1 MTALRAFF
9 LHHRRMAALL
19 IALTLAMKALVPAG
33 FMLGSDTPNGSST
46 VLTVQICA
54 DALGQ
59 QITQK
64 IVLPSS
70 HSGEDKAKSDSPCHF
85 TALGH
90 AMLGGTDPLLL
101 AVALAFIL
109 ALGFAPI
116 LPPAPRRIAFLRPP
130 LRGPPAL
137 S

>member
-1 MTALRAFF
+1 MQPLRAFF

-33 FMLGSDTPNGSST
+33 FMLGGDSR
-46 VLTVQICA
+46 VITVQICA

-70 HSGEDKAKSDSPCHF
+70 HSGEEKAKSDSPCHF
-85 TALGH
+85 TALSH
-90 AMLGGTDPLLL
+90 AMLGGADPVLL
-101 AVALAFIL
+101 ALALVFIL
-109 ALGFAPI
+109 ALGFAPV
-116 LPPAPRRIAFLRPP
+116 LAPAPRRIAFLRPP

>member
-33 FMLGSDTPNGSST
+33 FMLGSDTR

-64 IVLPSS
+64 IVLPLNRSGN
-70 HSGEDKAKSDSPCHF
+70 HAGEDKAKSDSPCHF

-90 AMLGGTDPLLL
+90 AMLGGADPVLL
-101 AVALAFIL
+101 AAALVFVL
-109 ALGFAPI
+109 ALGFAPV
-116 LPPAPRRIAFLRPP
+116 LAPAPRLTAFLRPP

>member
-1 MTALRAFF
+1 MQLLRAFF

-19 IALTLAMKALVPAG
+19 IALALAMKALVPAG
-33 FMLGSDTPNGSST
+33 FMLGHDSR
-46 VLTVQICA
+46 VITVQICA

-70 HSGEDKAKSDSPCHF
+70 HSGDDKAKSDSPCHF

-90 AMLGGTDPLLL
+90 AMLGGADPLLL
-101 AVALAFIL
+101 ALALVFIL
-109 ALGFAPI
+109 ALGFAPA
-116 LPPAPRRIAFLRPP
+116 LAPAPRRIAFLRPP
-130 LRGPPAL
+130 LRGPPVL

>member
-1 MTALRAFF
+1 MQLLRAFF

-33 FMLGSDTPNGSST
+33 FMLGSDSR
-46 VLTVQICA
+46 VITVQICA

-64 IVLPSS
+64 IVLPSN
-70 HSGEDKAKSDSPCHF
+70 HSGDDKAKSDSPCHF

-90 AMLGGTDPLLL
+90 AMLGGADPVLL
-101 AVALAFIL
+101 ALALVFIL
-109 ALGFAPI
+109 ALGFAPVRA
-116 LPPAPRRIAFLRPP
+116 PAPRRIAFLRPP

>member
-9 LHHRRMAALL
+9 LHHRRVAALL

-33 FMLGSDTPNGSST
+33 FMLGSDSR

-59 QITQK
+59 QVTQK

-90 AMLGGTDPLLL
+90 AMLGGADPLLL
-101 AVALAFIL
+101 AVALAFVL
-109 ALGFAPI
+109 ALGFAPV
-116 LPPAPRRIAFLRPP
+116 LAPAPRRIAFLRPP

>member
-1 MTALRAFF
+1 MQLLRAFF
-9 LHHRRMAALL
+9 LRHRRMAALL

-33 FMLGSDTPNGSST
+33 FMLGSDSR

-59 QITQK
+59 QVTQK
-64 IVLPSS
+64 IVLPAS

-90 AMLGGTDPLLL
+90 AMLGGADPLLL
-101 AVALAFIL
+101 AVALAFVL
-109 ALGFAPI
+109 ALGFAPV
-116 LPPAPRRIAFLRPP
+116 LAPAPRRIAFLRPP

>member
-1 MTALRAFF
+1 MQLLRAFF

-19 IALTLAMKALVPAG
+19 IALALAMKALVPAG
-33 FMLGSDTPNGSST
+33 FMLGHDSR
-46 VLTVQICA
+46 VITVQICA

-70 HSGEDKAKSDSPCHF
+70 HSGDDKAKSDSPCHF
-85 TALGH
+85 SALGH
-90 AMLGGTDPLLL
+90 AMLGGADPVLL
-101 AVALAFIL
+101 ALALVFIL
-109 ALGFAPI
+109 ALGFAPV
-116 LPPAPRRIAFLRPP
+116 LAPAPRRIAFLRPP

>member
-1 MTALRAFF
+1 MQLLRAFF

-19 IALTLAMKALVPAG
+19 IALALAMKALVPAG
-33 FMLGSDTPNGSST
+33 FMLGNDSR
-46 VLTVQICA
+46 VITVQICA

-70 HSGEDKAKSDSPCHF
+70 HSGDDKAKSDSPCHF

-90 AMLGGTDPLLL
+90 AMLGGADPVLL
-101 AVALAFIL
+101 ALALVFIL
-109 ALGFAPI
+109 ALGFAPV
-116 LPPAPRRIAFLRPP
+116 LAPAPRRIAFLRPP

>member
-1 MTALRAFF
+1 MQLLRAFF

-19 IALTLAMKALVPAG
+19 IALALAMKALVPAG
-33 FMLGSDTPNGSST
+33 FMLGHDSR
-46 VLTVQICA
+46 VITVQICA

-70 HSGEDKAKSDSPCHF
+70 HSGDDKAKSDSPCHF

-90 AMLGGTDPLLL
+90 AMLGGADPVLL
-101 AVALAFIL
+101 ALALVFIL
-109 ALGFAPI
+109 ALGFAPV
-116 LPPAPRRIAFLRPP
+116 LAPAPRRIAFLRPP
-130 LRGPPAL
+130 LRGPPIL

>member
-19 IALTLAMKALVPAG
+19 IALALAMKALVPAG
-33 FMLGSDTPNGSST
+33 FMLGGDTH

-70 HSGEDKAKSDSPCHF
+70 HSGEEKAKSDSPCHF

-90 AMLGGTDPLLL
+90 AMLGGADPVLL
-101 AVALAFIL
+101 ALALVFIL
-109 ALGFAPI
+109 ALGFAPV
-116 LPPAPRRIAFLRPP
+116 LAPAPRRIAFLRPP

>member
-1 MTALRAFF
+1 MQLLRAFF

-33 FMLGSDTPNGSST
+33 FMLGGDSR
-46 VLTVQICA
+46 VITVQICA

-64 IVLPSS
+64 IVLPLNQSGG
-70 HSGEDKAKSDSPCHF
+70 HSGEDKAKTDSPCHF

-90 AMLGGTDPLLL
+90 AMLGGADPVLL
-101 AVALAFIL
+101 ALALVFIL
-109 ALGFAPI
+109 ALGFAPV
-116 LPPAPRRIAFLRPP
+116 LAPAPRRIAFLRPP

>member
-19 IALTLAMKALVPAG
+19 IALALAMKALVPAG
-33 FMLGSDTPNGSST
+33 FMLGGDTH

-70 HSGEDKAKSDSPCHF
+70 HSGEEKARSDSPCHF

-90 AMLGGTDPLLL
+90 AMLGGADPVLL
-101 AVALAFIL
+101 ALALVFIL
-109 ALGFAPI
+109 ALGFAPV
-116 LPPAPRRIAFLRPP
+116 LAPAPRRIAFLRPP
-130 LRGPPAL
+130 LRGPPPL